1 MPSINKTMREIITR
15 LEIYVVGDLTLLLRR
30 ISPFATAFDATYF
43 IAEKYGY
50 EGTVVGRRVVYV

>member
-1 MPSINKTMREIITR
+1 MREIITR

-30 ISPFATAFDATYF
+30 ISPFATAFDAAYF

>member
-1 MPSINKTMREIITR
+1 MREIITR

-30 ISPFATAFDATYF
+30 ISPFATAFDAAYF
-43 IAEKYGY
+43 IAEKY